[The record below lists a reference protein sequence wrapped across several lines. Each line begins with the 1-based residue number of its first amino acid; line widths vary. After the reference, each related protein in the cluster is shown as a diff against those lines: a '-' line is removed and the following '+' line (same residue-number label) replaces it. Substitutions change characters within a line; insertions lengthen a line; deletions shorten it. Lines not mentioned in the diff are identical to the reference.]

1 MDFCVNRTEIEE
13 RIVVS
18 CKDKEVDWN
27 WAEFYNRTQEQEIS
41 CLFEKREREIIL
53 IITFDTNN

>member
-1 MDFCVNRTEIEE
+1 MDFCVNKTEIEE

-27 WAEFYNRTQEQEIS
+27 WAEFYERTQEQEIS
-41 CLFEKREREIIL
+41 CLFEKRERERQY
-53 IITFDTNN
+53 